1 MGSWGADGAFAE
13 GWANAQHAFGSFITT
28 VQEHWIVTAI
38 VVLLVVGLWRWTT
51 SSSR

>member
-13 GWANAQHAFGSFITT
+13 AWANVQHAFRAFLTT
-28 VQEHWIVTAI
+28 VQEHWLVTGI
-38 VVLLVVGLWRWTT
+38 VVLLVILLWRWTT